1 MLSLNLP
8 AFDAKIAARNGKNV
22 IFDIIRRRYVA
33 LTPEEWVPQ
42 ALMANEVQV
51 QLNGTK
57 KRCDT
62 VLYRR
67 DLTARMIVEYKAP
80 EIEITQKVFDQITR
94 YNMVLK
100 VDYLIVSNGLQH
112 YCCRIDYEHNS
123 YTFLQ
128 DIPEY
133 QNL

>member
-1 MLSLNLP
+1 MKGNDNTAVLLISCPDKPGILAAVTEFINQHKGNIVYL
-8 AFDAKIAARNGKNV
+8 DQYVNREEKIFFMRVKWELETFQ
-22 IFDIIRRRYVA
+22 IPKEKI
-33 LTPEEWVPQ
+33 EEYF
-42 ALMANEVQV
+42 
-51 QLNGTK
+51 GT
-57 KRCDT
+57 
-62 VLYRR
+62 LI
-67 DLTARMIVEYKAP
+67 AS
-80 EIEITQKVFDQITR
+80 R